1 MLYAQVNE
9 WPRGYEEVEW
19 LANELKL
26 YDRTYSVTIETKMF
40 SLRDGPDFVISIIRW
55 EREGDTGV
63 MRHSL
68 ATFDSVREAT
78 GMLRLLIGNAKE
90 MRG

>member
-40 SLRDGPDFVISIIRW
+40 SLRDWPDFVISIIRW
-55 EREGDTGV
+55 GEGNTGV
-63 MRHSL
+63 VRHPL
-68 ATFDSVREAT
+68 ATFSSVSEAT